1 MEDVRSAPFIRPLL
15 WQQRGGLLGGH
26 ALAGVQG
33 KAIGIDRSGDSR
45 NAEGVNLRAAEEG
58 GAGFTSEKG
67 KNHHALCRK
76 HQTTVFIPRPP
87 YPRGLHRL
95 YNPPPKKQKQ
105 NKINKL
111 IKLNGWGTL
120 NWLLGKTKPRQQLQ
134 GQHGPQSICLR
145 NGTEGRKE

>member
-1 MEDVRSAPFIRPLL
+1 MSSINHE
-15 WQQRGGLLGGH
+15 WQENETE
-26 ALAGVQG
+26 
-33 KAIGIDRSGDSR
+33 KKK
-45 NAEGVNLRAAEEG
+45 ELRQA
-58 GAGFTSEKG
+58 T
-67 KNHHALCRK
+67 
-76 HQTTVFIPRPP
+76 
-87 YPRGLHRL
+87 
-95 YNPPPKKQKQ
+95 NPPPQKKQKQ

>member
-1 MEDVRSAPFIRPLL
+1 MSSINHE
-15 WQQRGGLLGGH
+15 WQENETEKKKKR
-26 ALAGVQG
+26 V
-33 KAIGIDRSGDSR
+33 K
-45 NAEGVNLRAAEEG
+45 
-58 GAGFTSEKG
+58 TSNKS
-67 KNHHALCRK
+67 
-76 HQTTVFIPRPP
+76 TP
-87 YPRGLHRL
+87 
-95 YNPPPKKQKQ
+95 QKTKT

>member
-95 YNPPPKKQKQ
+95 YNPPPPKNKNKTKQK
-105 NKINKL
+105 NPNHFLKVSFSLPFFL
-111 IKLNGWGTL
+111 IFPCCF
-120 NWLLGKTKPRQQLQ
+120 LGKRVGDGLAAV
-134 GQHGPQSICLR
+134 
-145 NGTEGRKE
+145 